1 MTANEER
8 LERLERRIAELEE
21 QLRNERAWR
30 SRWWRGALVL
40 VLKLCLSMLVAYLT
54 AQGCA
59 PSQPPRPRTSPPPI
73 PAPRDSQGDPP
84 P

>member
-8 LERLERRIAELEE
+8 IERLERRIAELEE

-40 VLKLCLSMLVAYLT
+40 VLKLGLSVLVAYLT

-59 PSQPPRPRTSPPPI
+59 PSQPPRPPPSPPPI

-84 P
+84 